1 MNYLLS
7 VAQLIYEAGIASAEE
22 TLFINMMPIAVNNG
36 ILLRS
41 PINGTKI
48 DYEIN
53 GYYNTEF
60 KVIVRTTN
68 YQTGAEMM
76 QSVFNALT
84 LTDVIANDI
93 LIKQCYPDN
102 EPISYPISEGNIL
115 ELASDFKIAFGVM
128 NNG

>member
-7 VAQLIYEAGIASAEE
+7 IAQILSDAGIASTGES
-22 TLFINMMPIAVNNG
+22 LFINMMPISVSNG
-36 ILLRS
+36 VLLRN

-53 GYYNTEF
+53 GHYNTEF

-68 YQTGAEMM
+68 YQTGADMM
-76 QSVFNALT
+76 TAIFEALT
-84 LTDVIANDI
+84 LTNETLEDI
-93 LIKQCYPDN
+93 SIKQCYPDN

-115 ELASDFKIAFGVM
+115 ELATDFKIAFGII
-128 NNG
+128 NDG